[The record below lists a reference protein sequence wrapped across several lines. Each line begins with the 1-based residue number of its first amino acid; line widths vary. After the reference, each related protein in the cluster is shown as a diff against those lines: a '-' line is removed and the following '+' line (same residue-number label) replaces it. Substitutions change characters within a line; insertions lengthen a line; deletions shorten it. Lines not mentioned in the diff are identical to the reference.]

1 MKDISSW
8 IDLLQCPKNK
18 SSLYLN
24 DSHLESGSG
33 SQRYP
38 LIHGIPIL
46 INSSNSIFSIKD
58 FTSGIET
65 TSTLK
70 QNVIRKYIKKM
81 IPSISI
87 NIRAADNYKKLN
99 KMLPLDAKV
108 LVVGGGVLGDGMEQ
122 LYSNN
127 NIQII
132 GSDVTFGPY
141 VDFICDGH
149 DIPFKNEVFDCVI
162 IQAVLEHVLDPHRCV
177 NEIHRV
183 LKSSGIVYAETPFMQ
198 QVHMKQYDFTRFTNL
213 GHIRL
218 FRSFTELD
226 SGPSAGPGV
235 ALAWSISYFLKSFFS
250 SRFAIEVVTALSRF
264 IVFPLKYIDYYLLNK
279 PGGYDAA
286 SGFFFLGRKSK
297 NQLTDRELI
306 KKFKGNTV

>member
-1 MKDISSW
+1 MFEFSD
-8 IDLLQCPKNK
+8 
-18 SSLYLN
+18 
-24 DSHLESGSG
+24 HL
-33 SQRYP
+33 
-38 LIHGIPIL
+38 
-46 INSSNSIFSIKD
+46 
-58 FTSGIET
+58 
-65 TSTLK
+65 
-70 QNVIRKYIKKM
+70 
-81 IPSISI
+81 
-87 NIRAADNYKKLN
+87 
-99 KMLPLDAKV
+99 
-108 LVVGGGVLGDGMEQ
+108 
-122 LYSNN
+122 
-127 NIQII
+127 I
-132 GSDVTFGPY
+132 GPC
-141 VDFICDGH
+141 VDFIFDGH

-162 IQAVLEHVLDPHRCV
+162 IQAVLEHVLDPYRCV

-226 SGPSAGPGV
+226 SGPTAGPGV

-264 IVFPLKYIDYYLLNK
+264 IVFPLKYIDYYLLNR

-286 SGFFFLGRKSK
+286 SGFFFVGRKSK

-306 KKFKGNTV
+306 KKFKGNIV